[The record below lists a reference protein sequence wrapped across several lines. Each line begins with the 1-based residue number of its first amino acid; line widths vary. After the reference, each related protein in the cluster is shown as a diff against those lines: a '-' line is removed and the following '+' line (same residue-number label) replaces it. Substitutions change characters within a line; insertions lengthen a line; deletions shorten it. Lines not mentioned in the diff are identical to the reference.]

1 MLAHSDFLSGVMLA
15 QGLGAAISVERQW
28 RQCLAGLR
36 TNTLVSR
43 GSAFFIAPALRAAPP

>member
-36 TNTLVSR
+36 TNTLVSL